1 MKEIS
6 YVTLKKGHII
16 FMCSKKSVFS
26 KGYAYFSVLLY
37 IWLLLNVLISQKVS
51 PQILLGTLVYCMPP
65 LIILSLLSVD
75 FAQALYVAFPTCLQS

>member
-37 IWLLLNVLISQKVS
+37 I
-51 PQILLGTLVYCMPP
+51 
-65 LIILSLLSVD
+65 
-75 FAQALYVAFPTCLQS
+75 FPF